1 MSVKS
6 GQPHTAPFEEVY
18 LGKQKLFAVQLGP
31 SGLYNGPSTLW
42 NTKGVKQEEG
52 SWTDGFREGEWN
64 YFDASGN
71 LESRIIFQHGH
82 PMSYLTNENG
92 VLQEVSQDQW
102 PFSVKYKVQ
111 SEPAGVRMQ
120 NAAK

>member
-1 MSVKS
+1 
-6 GQPHTAPFEEVY
+6 
-18 LGKQKLFAVQLGP
+18 
-31 SGLYNGPSTLW
+31 
-42 NTKGVKQEEG
+42 
-52 SWTDGFREGEWN
+52 
-64 YFDASGN
+64 
-71 LESRIIFQHGH
+71 
-82 PMSYLTNENG
+82 MSYLTNENG